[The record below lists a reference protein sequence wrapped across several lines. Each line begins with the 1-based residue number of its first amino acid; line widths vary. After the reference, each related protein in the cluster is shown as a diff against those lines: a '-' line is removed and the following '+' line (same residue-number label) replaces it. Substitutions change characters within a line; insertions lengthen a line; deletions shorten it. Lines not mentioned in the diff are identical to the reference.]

1 MDFCSPN
8 KYSINIIAYSK
19 EDNQISNYKYD
30 NGISK
35 NNFEFHYY

>member
-8 KYSINIIAYSK
+8 TYSINIIPHLK

-30 NGISK
+30 DGISK
-35 NNFEFHYY
+35 NNFKFHDY